1 MHQRAGLGAV
11 QTKGFAGFRHDR
23 TDRRGGE
30 ASAQVVP
37 VGPIAEAGA
46 LKRAAADRGEV
57 EPADDL
63 RAVDEGEGISLAGRR
78 GDESAFDVLPLEAL
92 AEELLVAERL
102 PRSEVLP
109 VAPIGLGEHGGVARL
124 DDPQGH
130 IRRDASGLE
139 HSSMLA
145 AARPGAGKERLRH
158 PAPCLTRPDRASP
171 TQEISRTQDG
181 DPGNR
186 PASVISPAS
195 VTPPAARV
203 GDQSSAR
210 RLG

>member
-78 GDESAFDVLPLEAL
+78 GDESAFDVLP
-92 AEELLVAERL
+92 R
-102 PRSEVLP
+102 
-109 VAPIGLGEHGGVARL
+109 
-124 DDPQGH
+124 
-130 IRRDASGLE
+130 
-139 HSSMLA
+139 
-145 AARPGAGKERLRH
+145 
-158 PAPCLTRPDRASP
+158 RASP
-171 TQEISRTQDG
+171 GLTGHHR
-181 DPGNR
+181 R
-186 PASVISPAS
+186 
-195 VTPPAARV
+195 RRYH
-203 GDQSSAR
+203 AR
-210 RLG
+210 RTETPATVLPR